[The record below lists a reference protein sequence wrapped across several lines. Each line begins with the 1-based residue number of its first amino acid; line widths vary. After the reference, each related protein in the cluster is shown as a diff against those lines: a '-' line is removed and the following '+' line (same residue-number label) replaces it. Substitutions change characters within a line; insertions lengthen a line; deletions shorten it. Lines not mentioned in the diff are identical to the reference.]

1 MDGDFPTM
9 MPNMA
14 LSFLRGY
21 TKEGSAG
28 SGSFSFSG
36 TGLPTVRGSQV
47 DPTLVQETQI
57 AAGPELPPF
66 LQRTRQQTPGRVK
79 FDVEMP
85 ADKAN
90 QLQNIPDLE
99 QWLRSHPLIRGV

>member
-1 MDGDFPTM
+1 MGDDFPTV
-9 MPNMA
+9 MPNTA
-14 LSFLRGY
+14 LNFLRSY

-28 SGSFSFSG
+28 GGSFSFSG
-36 TGLPTVRGSQV
+36 TGLPTVKESHV
-47 DPTLVQETQI
+47 DPTLMQETQI

-66 LQRTRQQTPGRVK
+66 LQRTRQQIPGRVK

-85 ADKAN
+85 ADKAE
-90 QLQNIPDLE
+90 QLQNIPNLE